1 VSSAP
6 KSAKPP
12 SAPKPGRLYPERPII
27 GCLAVVRRGGKVL
40 LAQRSLPPGVGK
52 WGFPGGMQEL
62 GETLFECARRELIE
76 ETAISAEPRSV
87 LTAIEAIRQDEKGK
101 IMTHFTLVC
110 VLLDWR
116 QGEGEPLED
125 AQRVG
130 WFSVAEAEVL
140 DSFPDTMALMR
151 LALANP

>member
-1 VSSAP
+1 VSGAP
-6 KSAKPP
+6 KAQKSA
-12 SAPKPGRLYPERPII
+12 KPGRLYPERPIV

-62 GETLFECARRELIE
+62 GETLFACARRELIE
-76 ETAISAEPRSV
+76 ETGIAAEPHSV

-101 IMTHFTLVC
+101 TMTHFTLVC

-130 WFSVAEAEVL
+130 WFSLPEAGAL
-140 DSFPDTMALMR
+140 DTFPDTMALMR
-151 LALANP
+151 LALASP

>member
-1 VSSAP
+1 MSDAP
-6 KSAKPP
+6 KAQKSAKL
-12 SAPKPGRLYPERPII
+12 GRLYPEGPIV
-27 GCLAVVRRGGKVL
+27 GCLAVVRRDAKAL

-62 GETLFECARRELIE
+62 GETLFACARRELME
-76 ETAISAEPRSV
+76 ETGILAEPHSV

-125 AQRVG
+125 AQRLG
-130 WFSVAEAEVL
+130 WFSTPEAEAL
-140 DSFPDTMALMR
+140 DTFPDTMALMK
-151 LALANP
+151 LALANS